1 MPIYTVNK
9 RRNMRGMSVS
19 SVAVAAFDPS
29 SIAGYSR
36 DWNFADITKLFQDV
50 LHTTPVTADGD
61 PIGSIVDG
69 VGGTV
74 YLAAPA
80 DDTTRP
86 TYETGIQNGLSVGR
100 FDGSNDY
107 LSGAGSILA
116 DASQTIIIVLKERS
130 APSSTARGV
139 LAFDANNIIY
149 TDTDSGTGFNYY
161 RNEAAGVVDLGGT
174 PANWNILVLKYASAA
189 AVTRYINGGAGSTF
203 DPNDGYA
210 TATALNLGSDN
221 AGGAPGDFDI
231 GRVLIYSAALSNTDL
246 DYIISGLGTLWDIAV
261 TPVS

>member
-1 MPIYTVNK
+1 MSK
-9 RRNMRGMSVS
+9 RWITPVLLS
-19 SVAVAAFDPS
+19 SAAEDEAFDPS

-36 DWNFADITKLFQDV
+36 DWNFADITKLSKDV
-50 LHTTPVTADGD
+50 AQATPVTADGD
-61 PIGSIVDG
+61 TIGAIEDSVDG
-69 VGGTV
+69 QLLT
-74 YLAAPA
+74 APA

-86 TYETGIQNGLSVGR
+86 LYKTNIQNGLSVGR

-116 DASQTIIIVLKERS
+116 DASQTIIIVLKEQS

-210 TATALNLGSDN
+210 TATGLNLSSDN